1 MQAAANYEE
10 DVRVFKKFHGSVIG
24 KGGAT
29 LRKIR
34 EDTDTKIELPQ
45 ENSDSDVI
53 RIIGRKENV
62 QKARARIL
70 AIEKDMVSIGRV
82 LAKD

>member
-1 MQAAANYEE
+1 M
-10 DVRVFKKFHGSVIG
+10 IG

-34 EDTDTKIELPQ
+34 EDTDTKVDLPG
-45 ENSDSDVI
+45 ESSESDIIVI
-53 RIIGRKENV
+53 TGRKENV

-70 AIEKDMVSIGRV
+70 DIEKEMVSGRDLINSGV
-82 LAKD
+82 IPAYCVVAAQLGER

>member
-1 MQAAANYEE
+1 M
-10 DVRVFKKFHGSVIG
+10 IG

-34 EDTDTKIELPQ
+34 EDTDTKVDLPG
-45 ENSDSDVI
+45 ESSESDIIVI
-53 RIIGRKENV
+53 TGRKENV

-70 AIEKDMVSIGRV
+70 DIEKEMVSGCDFKYSDYKCKLMNSGVCHSSTV
-82 LAKD
+82 L

>member
-1 MQAAANYEE
+1 M
-10 DVRVFKKFHGSVIG
+10 IG

-34 EDTDTKIELPQ
+34 EETDTRIELPQ
-45 ENSDSDVI
+45 ENNSSDSI

-62 QKARARIL
+62 QKAREKIL
-70 AIEKDMVSIGRV
+70 AIEKDMVS
-82 LAKD
+82 K

>member
-1 MQAAANYEE
+1 M
-10 DVRVFKKFHGSVIG
+10 IG

-34 EDTDTKIELPQ
+34 EDTDTKVDLPG
-45 ENSDSDVI
+45 ESSESDIIVI
-53 RIIGRKENV
+53 TGRKENV

-70 AIEKDMVSIGRV
+70 DIEKEMVSGRDLIKVVNSGVIQV
-82 LAKD
+82 LRTVKGV